1 MNTTLTTT
9 LSLLLST
16 FGTLSPEQ
24 IRADIKSLGIAEP
37 TNTEIAKAA
46 REIGAHIGP
55 VSGMISLGNIGN
67 YDRLIQLERLSFEFH
82 RLGSAAWAAKRAKL
96 IRGWM
101 RADARSAERMAA

>member
-1 MNTTLTTT
+1 MSATLTAALSFL
-9 LSLLLST
+9 LSLH
-16 FGTLSPEQ
+16 GVCAPED
-24 IRADIKSLGIAEP
+24 IRADAETLGAGRP
-37 TNTEIAKAA
+37 TNTEIVRAA

-55 VSGMISLGNIGN
+55 VSGMISLGNLGN
-67 YDRLIQLERLSFEFH
+67 YDRLLQLERLSFEFH